1 MSHLI
6 EVEQSLLR
14 AMDEIV
20 AMEEAGETPS
30 VELMTE
36 FGDAVMLAAEKRDN
50 VARALQFLDERADA
64 LRAREKVIAGQRRA
78 MEAAAERLA
87 GYVLAVLEG
96 KSIVQANGN
105 MDKLVIATSESVEV
119 ANPDAL
125 PDELCR
131 IKTVR
136 EPDKAAIK
144 KVLEAGGR
152 IELAAGARIQSRTK
166 LRVKPLAVKDRPGDT
181 LLKGRLEQ

>member
-6 EVEQSLLR
+6 EVEANLLR

-20 AMEEAGETPS
+20 ACEEAGEAPGEALL
-30 VELMTE
+30 VA
-36 FGDAVMLAAEKRDN
+36 FGDAAVYAAEKRDN
-50 VARALQFLDERADA
+50 VALALRFLEERAASIRD
-64 LRAREKVIAGQRRA
+64 REKVLAAQRKA
-78 MEAAAERLA
+78 IESASARLE
-87 GYVLAVLEG
+87 GYVMAVLIG
-96 KSIVQANGN
+96 RGIVQANGN
-105 MDKLVIATSESVEV
+105 MDKLVVAEVESVEV

-136 EPDKAAIK
+136 EPDRISIK
-144 KVLEAGGR
+144 KALEAGER
-152 IELAAGARIQSRTK
+152 IELSAGARLMRRSH

-181 LLKGRLEQ
+181 LLKGRLES